1 MPPAWTS
8 SLHGDLRDVCI
19 CYMVTVREKPRNQ
32 NLLDHNHPTTTKHQR
47 KDCGSNSNPIS
58 KEEWKAR
65 QTPSACCRRRHPE
78 QHDGVREGTAGSR
91 QSSLQDSNEL
101 SQQSISRG
109 HLGAWTPTLP
119 TPSTTQGIISTAL
132 SPLGL
137 SRLSKNW
144 DIRHL
149 PVVRCLHS
157 TVPVEATWGA
167 PPLKPGWWQQRPL

>member
-78 QHDGVREGTAGSR
+78 QHDGVREGREQTVIPAG
-91 QSSLQDSNEL
+91 
-101 SQQSISRG
+101 QQR
-109 HLGAWTPTLP
+109 
-119 TPSTTQGIISTAL
+119 AL
-132 SPLGL
+132 STE
-137 SRLSKNW
+137 
-144 DIRHL
+144 H
-149 PVVRCLHS
+149 
-157 TVPVEATWGA
+157 
-167 PPLKPGWWQQRPL
+167 QQRPPGSLNTYTTHPIHHPGDNQHCPLPTGVVKVE